1 MLEEELPEVGDDPE
15 RLNSSSGRGMGD
27 AKCADRSSLIRTRD
41 DREPSM
47 DTPKKNDWKMPALES
62 TLNIEG
68 GHLDKWKELR
78 RTRSKGA
85 AADRP

>member
-1 MLEEELPEVGDDPE
+1 
-15 RLNSSSGRGMGD
+15 MGY
-27 AKCADRSSLIRTRD
+27 AKWADRSSLMRTKD

-47 DTPKKNDWKMPALES
+47 DILKKNDWKMPALER

-78 RTRSKGA
+78 RTRSKRA

>member
-1 MLEEELPEVGDDPE
+1 M
-15 RLNSSSGRGMGD
+15 
-27 AKCADRSSLIRTRD
+27 RTKD

-47 DTPKKNDWKMPALES
+47 DILKKNDWKMPALER

-78 RTRSKGA
+78 RTRSKRA